1 MDWEVIRRFFR
12 ESPQAWI
19 VVTAAVL
26 AMVLVIWGVYGS
38 FQLEIGRF
46 FAAEERCPGRASQ
59 PPSWVPD
66 FVCNREPEYDYALDE
81 GCLPTYR
88 GTTGTGEFLY
98 MTDRRPEPDSGVV
111 WERYPKMCVEKPQD
125 CPKNWT
131 AFGDDFCIRVCDPRA
146 GGSGCDGGGAGGG
159 GDSCPAYAGTP
170 STPALAVQCGSV
182 NVLTWTNPLSGRAM
196 QNVIQRMDI
205 NGGSWTDVFSEGGCW
220 NTFGIGTYTD
230 VSAAAGRTYQYRV
243 KFSPSI
249 VSNTVLCGGASTTPI
264 GTTISTAPTPP
275 PPPLV
280 CSPTTQTVQRSGR
293 ALLQASGGTGVYQWD
308 ITGGGLLE
316 EGGNEF
322 VSITYAT
329 TGVKNVR
336 VSSGAQSARCSV
348 TVTDDTTQTGSA
360 ALTVAKYA
368 RNLSVGD
375 PSERTAVTVNPGQIV
390 EFVIRITNSGGGPTS
405 GLLVRDEIPS
415 GMSYRQGSTT
425 VEGQPVLIDTITTSG
440 LFLGRLEA
448 GDVVTV
454 RWSALADQTSL
465 LPSGPQ
471 MFRPRAVATAQQLAD
486 VIGDT
491 SVTVYGSTQG
501 GAGTGGGV
509 VGGAGGVQ
517 TGPGDAVIAALM
529 FAATLTLLY
538 TAYTR
543 SPLYR
548 RREATKASEDQGPLD
563 FRA

>member
-1 MDWEVIRRFFR
+1 MDWDVIRRFFR

-19 VVTAAVL
+19 VGVAAVL
-26 AMVLVIWGVYGS
+26 AMVLVVWGVYGS

-59 PPSWVPD
+59 PPDWAPD
-66 FVCNREPEYDYALDE
+66 FVCNREPQYDYALDE
-81 GCLPTYR
+81 GCLPTYT
-88 GTTGTGEFLY
+88 GASGTGEFLY
-98 MTDRRPEPDSGVV
+98 ITDRRPEPDSGVV

-131 AFGDDFCIRVCDPRA
+131 AFGNDFCIRECDPRA
-146 GGSGCDGGGAGGG
+146 GGSGCDGSGTGGTGGT
-159 GDSCPAYAGTP
+159 CPTYSGTP
-170 STPALAVQCGSV
+170 TAPVLSVQCGSP
-182 NVLTWTNPLSGRAM
+182 NVLTWTNPLSGHAM
-196 QNVIQRMDI
+196 QNVVQRMAV

-230 VSAAAGRTYQYRV
+230 NSAASGQTYQYRV
-243 KFSPSI
+243 KFTPSI
-249 VSNTVLCGGASTTPI
+249 VSNVVLCGGGATTSIAPTSI
-264 GTTISTAPTPP
+264 VPTPP

-280 CSPTTQTVQRSGR
+280 CSPTTQTVALSGK

-329 TGVKNVR
+329 AGIKNVR

-348 TVTDDTTQTGSA
+348 TVADQSSPQTGGA
-360 ALTVAKYA
+360 VLTVSKYA
-368 RNLSVGD
+368 RNTSLGD
-375 PSERTAVTVNPGQIV
+375 PGERTAVTVSPGQVV
-390 EFVIRITNSGGGPTS
+390 EFIVRVTNAGNGPTS
-405 GLLVRDEIPS
+405 GLLVRDEVPS
-415 GMSYRQGSTT
+415 GMSYQAGSTT
-425 VEGQPVLIDTITTSG
+425 VEGQAVLIETITTSG

-448 GDVVTV
+448 GDSVTV
-454 RWSALADQTSL
+454 RWAAIADQTAI

-471 MFRPRAVATAQQLAD
+471 MFRPRVVATAQQLPD
-486 VIGDT
+486 IIGDT
-491 SVTVYGSTQG
+491 SVTVYGSNQG
-501 GAGTGGGV
+501 GTGS

-548 RREATKASEDQGPLD
+548 RREATRVSEDQGPLD